1 MANPEHLE
9 VLKQGMKVWNEWI
22 ENNQNS
28 LDLDYAT
35 IESPKVDLRGPGKK
49 ISIDQIGD

>member
-22 ENNQNS
+22 ENKQNS

-35 IESPKVDLRGPGKK
+35 IEFPTVDLRGPGEK
-49 ISIDQIGD
+49 ISTDQIGD